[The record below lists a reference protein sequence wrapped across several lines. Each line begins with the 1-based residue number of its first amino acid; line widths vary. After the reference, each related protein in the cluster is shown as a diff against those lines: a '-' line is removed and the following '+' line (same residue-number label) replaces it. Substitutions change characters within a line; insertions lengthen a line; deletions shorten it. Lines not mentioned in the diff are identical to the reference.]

1 MKNEMSDLM
10 SQPSRRDFLRLGA
23 ATALGVG
30 ITQLQAE
37 SSGDDGR
44 EPHAASVIDMPFA
57 AVTPRIG
64 LIGTGGRGTN
74 LLENLLGADAKVLAL
89 CDVVREKAEHAQSL
103 VVKAGQNSPELY
115 TNGTHHFEALVA
127 REDLDLV

>member
-1 MKNEMSDLM
+1 MKNEMSDPM
-10 SQPSRRDFLRLGA
+10 GQPSRRDFLRLGA

-30 ITQLQAE
+30 IAQLQAE
-37 SSGDDGR
+37 TSVDDGP

-57 AVTPRIG
+57 PVNPRIG

-103 VVKAGQNSPELY
+103 VVKAGQSSPELY
-115 TNGTHHFEALVA
+115 TDGTASL
-127 REDLDLV
+127 